1 MLVRTCLCQTTKA
14 WRCDGRLGILTV
26 TLWFHGYLPVY
37 FALNL
42 IKWIEV
48 EKFSFYAIMHYV
60 FLLMS
65 FPSSPRM
72 EYGDGEGKG
81 LGNDR
86 GLTEYSFCPC
96 ITVSKHEGRRW
107 ETPPNYWLCKLQA
120 PKMKA
125 WFIFDSDIFQF
136 SWALQHIYGVLNS
149 LVRGSKIKKNSLVLL
164 FLSSLCSLWSTCN
177 DLMCAFSRS
186 FCLSICHHFLKEFLP
201 FVNHSQNHIPR
212 QP

>member
-1 MLVRTCLCQTTKA
+1 MSDYKGLEVWLECLGD
-14 WRCDGRLGILTV
+14 WEFWL

-48 EKFSFYAIMHYV
+48 EKFSFYAIMHNV

-125 WFIFDSDIFQF
+125 WFILIWFRYLSIFM
-136 SWALQHIYGVLNS
+136 S
-149 LVRGSKIKKNSLVLL
+149 LAKYLWGSKLIGPRIKKKKLIGPTFSVLAL
-164 FLSSLCSLWSTCN
+164 FSMEYL
-177 DLMCAFSRS
+177 
-186 FCLSICHHFLKEFLP
+186 
-201 FVNHSQNHIPR
+201 
-212 QP
+212 

>member
-1 MLVRTCLCQTTKA
+1 
-14 WRCDGRLGILTV
+14 
-26 TLWFHGYLPVY
+26 
-37 FALNL
+37 
-42 IKWIEV
+42 
-48 EKFSFYAIMHYV
+48 MHYV

-86 GLTEYSFCPC
+86 GLTVYSFCPC
-96 ITVSKHEGRRW
+96 ITVFKHEGRRW

-125 WFIFDSDIFQF
+125 WCFIFDFNIFQF
-136 SWALQHIYGVLNS
+136 SWALQHIYGVL
-149 LVRGSKIKKNSLVLL
+149 NSLVLL

-177 DLMCAFSRS
+177 DFMCAFSRS
-186 FCLSICHHFLKEFLP
+186 FCFKHLPSLSERIPSLCKPFTKPYSTTTVKNPFLL
-201 FVNHSQNHIPR
+201 
-212 QP
+212 